1 MNQINSDFNSKGCL
15 FGGVKLA
22 TNVDP
27 DKYVSSGQGIR
38 FDSRSKFSL
47 PNGSIGNNVI
57 VPGVHMSSSVPIYV
71 LGIVPTQGLDDTT
84 FTAEA
89 QNSSINF
96 LRSNRNFC

>member
-1 MNQINSDFNSKGCL
+1 
-15 FGGVKLA
+15 
-22 TNVDP
+22 
-27 DKYVSSGQGIR
+27 
-38 FDSRSKFSL
+38 
-47 PNGSIGNNVI
+47 
-57 VPGVHMSSSVPIYV
+57 MSSSVPIYV